1 MRKLRIEEVETLFK
15 DTKLGSG
22 RVTSNCL
29 PSILCPPHLHPSTA
43 RRRNPA
49 HPFYFFLFYFLTL
62 QYCIVFSIYQHE
74 SATGIHVFPILNPP
88 PSPYVPVHQPQASS
102 IASTPF
108 HRQVFKCSGL
118 WEVLLSFQPSPSWFL
133 LVFQDSSGV
142 IFPGNFSRLPL
153 SKVWYLF
160 SGFPQ
165 PWARVLCL
173 TVLISTCHSVLICSR
188 SWAISYSILELQSF
202 VERLCEA
209 GIKWAVL
216 VGWTNDQVERSE
228 AKGLFQDILWSQ
240 KYSSSSPNLIVY
252 QPDQLQFS
260 KLLSPL

>member
-1 MRKLRIEEVETLFK
+1 MRKLRIEEVETLLK

-29 PSILCPPHLHPSTA
+29 PSILCPPHLHPSPV
-43 RRRNPA
+43 RHRNPA
-49 HPFYFFLFYFLTL
+49 HPFYFFLFFFNFTILYWFCHISTWIRHRYTRVPHPEPSSLLPPRTIPLGRPSAPAPSTQYRQHTL
-62 QYCIVFSIYQHE
+62 S
-74 SATGIHVFPILNPP
+74 N
-88 PSPYVPVHQPQASS
+88 
-102 IASTPF
+102 
-108 HRQVFKCSGL
+108 RQVFKCSGL
-118 WEVLLSFQPSPSWFL
+118 WEVLLSLQPSPSWLL

-153 SKVWYLF
+153 SKVWCLF
-160 SGFPQ
+160 SGFLQ
-165 PWARVLCL
+165 PWAWVLCL
-173 TVLISTCHSVLICSR
+173 TVIISTCHSVLICSR
-188 SWAISYSILELQSF
+188 SWAISYSIVELQSF

-216 VGWTNDQVERSE
+216 VGWTNDQGERSE

-252 QPDQLQFS
+252 QPDQL
-260 KLLSPL
+260 